1 MSRLLYD
8 QIKKLAS
15 KKGISIQKIEADL
28 ELSNGIISKWNKAKP
43 TINNLAKVA
52 DYLNVTVDDLLKEI
66 KNER

>member
-1 MSRLLYD
+1 MLYD

-52 DYLNVTVDDLLKEI
+52 NYLGMTVDDLLKGT
-66 KNER
+66 ERER

>member
-1 MSRLLYD
+1 MLYD

-15 KKGISIQKIEADL
+15 KQGISIQKIEIDL

-52 DYLNVTVDDLLKEI
+52 DYLGTTVDDLLKE
-66 KNER
+66 KERER

>member
-1 MSRLLYD
+1 MLYD

-52 DYLNVTVDDLLKEI
+52 DYLGMTVDDLLKKSEQ
-66 KNER
+66 ER